1 MNDWLYIY
9 YSIKSRGLNST
20 LSVLLTS
27 FGVLIA
33 LLISQFSNHI
43 KNRLSTDGKN
53 IDIVVGAKGSPLQLV
68 LSSVYHI
75 DIPTGNIPLKSTV
88 KLTTNPM
95 IEKSIPIA
103 LGDNWKGFR
112 IVGTTL
118 DYIEHFNGKI
128 DKGRLWGDDF
138 EMVAGADVDLKVNE
152 KISGAHGIMDGG
164 VDHDEHSYNVV
175 GVLKPTGSVLDRLL
189 LTSVNSVLEIHGL
202 ENVDYHNKNNH
213 REHSSE
219 QHKNHEHEH
228 DHNHEEHKNEKH
240 KNHEHKDEHEKNE
253 THEKFDNINSNFEKK
268 KPDTKKSTE
277 PEITAL
283 LIKTK
288 SPIANVNL
296 PRSINRETN
305 MQAANPALEITRL
318 TTMLGLGSK
327 SFAFLSILLISIAI
341 LSIFS
346 GLASN
351 LENRLGDLA
360 ILRAIGYSKKRIFKI
375 IALEGALIIFF
386 GIILGVIMGFGTFEI
401 LSHIIA
407 PLNVSKAN
415 FAINSD
421 FFIIIVL
428 VLIAG
433 IIASVIPAYKGSKI
447 SVANQL
453 SQNI

>member
-1 MNDWLYIY
+1 M
-9 YSIKSRGLNST
+9 
-20 LSVLLTS
+20 
-27 FGVLIA
+27 
-33 LLISQFSNHI
+33 
-43 KNRLSTDGKN
+43 
-53 IDIVVGAKGSPLQLV
+53 
-68 LSSVYHI
+68 
-75 DIPTGNIPLKSTV
+75 
-88 KLTTNPM
+88 
-95 IEKSIPIA
+95 
-103 LGDNWKGFR
+103 
-112 IVGTTL
+112 
-118 DYIEHFNGKI
+118 
-128 DKGRLWGDDF
+128 
-138 EMVAGADVDLKVNE
+138 
-152 KISGAHGIMDGG
+152 
-164 VDHDEHSYNVV
+164 
-175 GVLKPTGSVLDRLL
+175 
-189 LTSVNSVLEIHGL
+189 
-202 ENVDYHNKNNH
+202 
-213 REHSSE
+213 
-219 QHKNHEHEH
+219 
-228 DHNHEEHKNEKH
+228 
-240 KNHEHKDEHEKNE
+240 
-253 THEKFDNINSNFEKK
+253 
-268 KPDTKKSTE
+268 
-277 PEITAL
+277 
-283 LIKTK
+283 
-288 SPIANVNL
+288 NL

-453 SQNI
+453 TQNI